1 MERLGL
7 LLREARFAAS
17 IVDCVTSAA
26 LVTLDPRNSVSLNL
40 NINYLAAMPAGED
53 CKIEASVLRLGGR
66 ISVLGCTLTRTSTG
80 TVVAQGTHIKSLQPS
95 PTPSSK
101 L

>member
-1 MERLGL
+1 MTALCS
-7 LLREARFAAS
+7 AAT

-26 LVTLDPRNSVSLNL
+26 LVTVDPRNSVSLNL
-40 NINYLAAMPAGED
+40 NVNYLAGMPAGED
-53 CKIEASVLRLGGR
+53 CKVEASVLRLGGR
-66 ISVLGCTLTRTSTG
+66 ISVLGCTLTRTTTG

-95 PTPSSK
+95 PPKTSK